1 MYGLPRL
8 CKALR
13 RSDLDSL
20 RKCIRPLASG
30 LRLQPGHDEI
40 STPRSQI
47 ANRALARF
55 RRRAYAA
62 PINCLVITTSN
73 LAVCCPGPTGM
84 REAAAGRSSR
94 AA

>member
-8 CKALR
+8 CKALE
-13 RSDLDSL
+13 RSDFDSL

-62 PINCLVITTSN
+62 PINCLVIRTRTSQS
-73 LAVCCPGPTGM
+73 
-84 REAAAGRSSR
+84 AAR
-94 AA
+94 AYGNAANRVRPRIASP